1 MTRPAFVKLSMTF
14 AVVSTLTMLSASD
27 AVARMRAPEVT
38 AERVAPSPDLDRAAL
53 AQRSREHHVA
63 GRHAE
68 ALADLEQSCRLEA
81 DAQVA
86 ELCMAEVADYAKTYN
101 LPR

>member
-1 MTRPAFVKLSMTF
+1 MLRLSLILVVLLCAPAAM
-14 AVVSTLTMLSASD
+14 ASD
-27 AVARMRAPEVT
+27 AAARVRAPETV
-38 AERVAPSPDLDRAAL
+38 AERMAPEATMDKAAL
-53 AQRSREHHVA
+53 AQRSREHHTA

-68 ALADLEQSCRLEA
+68 ALADLEKSCGLET
-81 DAQVA
+81 DEQIA